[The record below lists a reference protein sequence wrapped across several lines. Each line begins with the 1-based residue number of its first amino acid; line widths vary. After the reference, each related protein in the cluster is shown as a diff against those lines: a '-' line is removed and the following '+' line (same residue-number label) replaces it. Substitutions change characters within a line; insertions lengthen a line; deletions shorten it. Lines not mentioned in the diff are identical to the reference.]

1 MLISGGL
8 SLLSGGIGAI
18 SQSKQQ
24 KQQNA
29 AAKKLTQYENA
40 TDLQNWEYSK
50 QLRDYEYNQQLQIY
64 DKSKEVY
71 SKQLGYNDTAAG
83 RSFEA
88 ESRKMNEYLQGMA
101 FQKQDLF
108 LNMMQAQGKAGAMET
123 AGRSTARLQRDSL
136 SQFGRDNAVMAENLV
151 SAARQHQYD
160 IGDIELQRQ
169 NANFDAYTRLG
180 LAPIKGPT
188 PPKPISRPSATGS
201 TNPLLTIGSV
211 VANAV
216 SSGYSAYSSSP
227 TSPTGS
233 AGAFDYSSAFK
244 R

>member
-1 MLISGGL
+1 MIIAPALAAGLLSGGL
-8 SLLSGGIGAI
+8 SLLSGGIGAA
-18 SQSKQQ
+18 SQAKQQ
-24 KQQNA
+24 RQQNDA
-29 AAKKLTQYENA
+29 ARKLTAYENA

-71 SKQLGYNDTAAG
+71 QRNLGFNDTAAG

-88 ESRKMNEYLQGMA
+88 EGRKMNEYLQGLA

-108 LNMMQAQGKAGAMET
+108 LNMMQASGKANAMESS
-123 AGRSTARLQRDSL
+123 GRSTGRLQRDAL

-151 SAARQHQYD
+151 SAVRQHQYD
-160 IGDIELQRQ
+160 LGDIELQRQ
-169 NANFDAYTRLG
+169 QANFDAYSRLG
-180 LAPIKGPT
+180 LAPIAPPT

-201 TNPLLTIGSV
+201 TNPLLTIGNV

-216 SSGYSAYSSSP
+216 STGYSAYSAKI
-227 TSPTGS
+227 G
-233 AGAFDYSSAFK
+233 
-244 R
+244 